1 MSAIVKK
8 SLVDQIYEQLK
19 HEIINQDLVWGEKL
33 NVNELQE
40 RFEISCTP
48 IREAI
53 NRLQKE
59 GFVEYKN
66 NVGARVIDIKEKDVV
81 EIQEVALTLDCAA
94 IKYAIRNED
103 INSLCEELLNQIN
116 RYKVAEDEFTRSNCT
131 EEFSNILYKYADNE
145 KLSSV
150 AKPIKGLQGM
160 LKSTYRKEKKQ
171 LSNMEEHV
179 AIYNAIKNKDFL
191 AAVEAMEENYKK
203 GTELLVK
210 VFEDKKEK

>member
-1 MSAIVKK
+1 M
-8 SLVDQIYEQLK
+8 
-19 HEIINQDLVWGEKL
+19 
-33 NVNELQE
+33 
-40 RFEISCTP
+40 
-48 IREAI
+48 
-53 NRLQKE
+53 
-59 GFVEYKN
+59 
-66 NVGARVIDIKEKDVV
+66 
-81 EIQEVALTLDCAA
+81 
-94 IKYAIRNED
+94 
-103 INSLCEELLNQIN
+103 
-116 RYKVAEDEFTRSNCT
+116 
-131 EEFSNILYKYADNE
+131 
-145 KLSSV
+145 SV

>member
-1 MSAIVKK
+1 MSTLVKR

-66 NVGARVIDIKEKDVV
+66 NVGARVIDIKEKDVI
-81 EIQEVALTLDCAA
+81 EIQEVALTLECAA
-94 IKYAIRNED
+94 IKYAIRNGD
-103 INSLCEELLNQIN
+103 IDLLCEELLKQIN
-116 RYKVAEDEFTRSNCT
+116 IYKEAKDEFTRSNCT
-131 EEFSNILYKYADNE
+131 EEFSNILYKYAENE

-179 AIYNAIKNKDFL
+179 KVYNAIKNKDL
-191 AAVEAMEENYKK
+191 SSAVEAMEKNYKK
-203 GTELLVK
+203 GTQLLLK
-210 VFEDKKEK
+210 VFTNKKNK